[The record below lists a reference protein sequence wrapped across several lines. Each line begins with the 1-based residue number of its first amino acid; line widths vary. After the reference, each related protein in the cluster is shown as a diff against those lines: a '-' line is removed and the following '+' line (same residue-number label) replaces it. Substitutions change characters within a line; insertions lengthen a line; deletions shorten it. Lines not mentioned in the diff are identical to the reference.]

1 MATTSCGGSS
11 NIIFIL
17 EDLSFLSLW
26 EASSGL
32 RGCATEASCPQIK
45 NIVVVVVG
53 GQKKLQKEI
62 DRSWRRRR
70 LGRAAGWQK
79 SKKRE
84 EGKEPP

>member
-32 RGCATEASCPQIK
+32 RACATEASCPQIK

-53 GQKKLQKEI
+53 GQKKTPERDRQKLEEEK
-62 DRSWRRRR
+62 
-70 LGRAAGWQK
+70 AGQG
-79 SKKRE
+79 SRVAGE
-84 EGKEPP
+84 

>member
-32 RGCATEASCPQIK
+32 RACATEASCPQIK
-45 NIVVVVVG
+45 NIVVVVVVV
-53 GQKKLQKEI
+53 GQKKTPER
-62 DRSWRRRR
+62 DRQE
-70 LGRAAGWQK
+70 LEEEKAGQG
-79 SKKRE
+79 SRVAGE
-84 EGKEPP
+84 

>member
-32 RGCATEASCPQIK
+32 RGCASCPQIK
-45 NIVVVVVG
+45 NIVVWQG
-53 GQKKLQKEI
+53 RKTPER
-62 DRSWRRRR
+62 DRQE
-70 LGRAAGWQK
+70 LEEEKGRVAG
-79 SKKRE
+79 E
-84 EGKEPP
+84 

>member
-45 NIVVVVVG
+45 NIVVVVVVV
-53 GQKKLQKEI
+53 GQKKTPERDRQKLEEEK
-62 DRSWRRRR
+62 
-70 LGRAAGWQK
+70 AGQG
-79 SKKRE
+79 SRVAGE
-84 EGKEPP
+84 

>member
-32 RGCATEASCPQIK
+32 RACATEASCPQIK
-45 NIVVVVVG
+45 NIVVV
-53 GQKKLQKEI
+53 GQKNS
-62 DRSWRRRR
+62 R
-70 LGRAAGWQK
+70 
-79 SKKRE
+79 KR
-84 EGKEPP
+84 

>member
-32 RGCATEASCPQIK
+32 RGCASCPQIK
-45 NIVVVVVG
+45 NIVVV
-53 GQKKLQKEI
+53 GQKKTPER
-62 DRSWRRRR
+62 DRQE
-70 LGRAAGWQK
+70 LEEEKAGQG
-79 SKKRE
+79 SRVAGE
-84 EGKEPP
+84 

>member
-32 RGCATEASCPQIK
+32 RGCASCPQIK
-45 NIVVVVVG
+45 NIVVVVVV
-53 GQKKLQKEI
+53 GQKKKTPER
-62 DRSWRRRR
+62 DRQE
-70 LGRAAGWQK
+70 LEEEKAGQG
-79 SKKRE
+79 SRVAGE
-84 EGKEPP
+84 